1 MRALAAALIFIG
13 LMVPLSLSVARA
25 AGDLPALRA
34 DGARMVDPSGKP
46 VILRGCNLGNW
57 LMIEPW
63 MLGGCIEAQ
72 DQGQINDILRSR
84 FGDERGYGLMELYRE
99 NYITARDFELLKSF
113 GFNVVRVP
121 FDYRLM
127 QDEKA
132 PYTMRSDA
140 FKWLDRAL
148 ELAEQAG

>member
-13 LMVPLSLSVARA
+13 LMVSLARA
-25 AGDLPALRA
+25 AGNLPTLRA
-34 DGARMVDPSGKP
+34 DGTRLVDPSGKP

-72 DQGQINDILRSR
+72 DQGQITDILRSR

-99 NYITARDFELLKSF
+99 NYITARD
-113 GFNVVRVP
+113 
-121 FDYRLM
+121 
-127 QDEKA
+127 
-132 PYTMRSDA
+132 
-140 FKWLDRAL
+140 L
-148 ELAEQAG
+148 E